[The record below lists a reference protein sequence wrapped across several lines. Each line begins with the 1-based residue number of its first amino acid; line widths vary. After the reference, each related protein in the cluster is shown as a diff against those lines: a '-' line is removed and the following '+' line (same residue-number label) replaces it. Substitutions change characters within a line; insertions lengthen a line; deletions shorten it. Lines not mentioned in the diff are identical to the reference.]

1 MQSNPNNSN
10 LLYNIQKTKLI
21 YFPLYNKT
29 TIISSRPITT
39 YLNEKNQHLNEH
51 FLTIK

>member
-10 LLYNIQKTKLI
+10 LLYNIQKPKLN

-29 TIISSRPITT
+29 AIILWWPITT
-39 YLNEKNQHLNEH
+39 CLNEKKPT
-51 FLTIK
+51 FK